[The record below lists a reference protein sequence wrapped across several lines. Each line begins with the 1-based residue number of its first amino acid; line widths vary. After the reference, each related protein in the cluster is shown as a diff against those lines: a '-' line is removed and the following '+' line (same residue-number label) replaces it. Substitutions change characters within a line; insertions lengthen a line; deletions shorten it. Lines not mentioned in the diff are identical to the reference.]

1 MIIIFNHFERNRNFL
16 SLGLK
21 WLVYY
26 TFDVRILFLFNVI
39 LNTHTH
45 THTQPLMLYWTFK
58 ALVFITYFRL
68 LLNGTTLIRLKSGK
82 RCRSASQTD
91 DNQQLNKWSQSIRRF
106 KNKRTSS
113 LSEIIKFSLPLNL
126 LAISIAPYF
135 NHGQYHSL
143 TLSLPLSLIIT
154 HSTFSFNITCF
165 FSLSLR

>member
-16 SLGLK
+16 SLRFK

-45 THTQPLMLYWTFK
+45 THPLMLYWTFK
-58 ALVFITYFRL
+58 ALVFITYFPL

-106 KNKRTSS
+106 KNKRTSF
-113 LSEIIKFSLPLNL
+113 LSAIIKFSLPLNL

-143 TLSLPLSLIIT
+143 TLSL
-154 HSTFSFNITCF
+154 
-165 FSLSLR
+165 SLSHNYPFHFFV